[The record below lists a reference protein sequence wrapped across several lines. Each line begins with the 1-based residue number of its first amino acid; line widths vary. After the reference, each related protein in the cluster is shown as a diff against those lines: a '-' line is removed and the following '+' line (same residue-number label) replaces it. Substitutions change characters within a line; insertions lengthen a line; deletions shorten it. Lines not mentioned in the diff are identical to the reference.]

1 MKSTSALMLPDE
13 SAKAIATL
21 ALTRYS
27 FANGTA
33 TTATVAEIPF
43 AVVPK
48 ACDVS
53 SVYFVG
59 GTTVTPASGS
69 NTCTITIT
77 AYDGAGGT
85 GTTVAVGT
93 IANATSATQYQKL
106 ALTNGYTTLTAGTV
120 LTFKTAVVGTATLP
134 VGVAAVEAVIRSEN

>member
-1 MKSTSALMLPDE
+1 MKTTSALMLPDE
-13 SAKAIATL
+13 AAKAIGTL

-27 FANGTA
+27 FQNLTA
-33 TTATVAEIPF
+33 TTATVAETLF

-59 GTTVTPASGS
+59 GTTVTPSSGS

-77 AYDGAGGT
+77 AYDGAGGA

-93 IANATSATQYQKL
+93 IANATPATQYQKL

-120 LTFKTAVVGTATLP
+120 LTYKTAVVGTATFP
-134 VGVAAVEAVIRSEN
+134 AGTAAVEAVVRSEN